1 MMKATVR
8 TQPTGHRYQV
18 KIWQEGQPE
27 SSAVFLLNTTRPL
40 SEMAAGSAL
49 LVAHLADVTFG
60 DITMINLAEAAG
72 PAITNVQ
79 SQPGLNAATIEWVTS
94 EPATGLVEYG
104 LTSGYE
110 RGSVSLS
117 EFATNHSVMLS
128 GLAADTL
135 YHFRIVASNAA
146 GYTSSTGDLT
156 FRTNAST
163 SFRSDDFNGPGLDTS
178 LWTLVD
184 PVGDS
189 TLSFDGA
196 HALLGVPAGVDHSV
210 WRSGNKSAR
219 LMQPAADEDL
229 GVEVKFDSQPSGVYA
244 QQGLIIEQDG
254 GNFLRFDFYSS
265 AMGLNLFAGSFVNGA
280 PTKRLNTRIAGG
292 TTLYMRVERQADVWA
307 LQYSYNGQAWTQ
319 AVSFTHVLNVSRV
332 GVFVGNEGASPPA
345 HTARI
350 DHFFNTAAP
359 IMPHD

>member
-1 MMKATVR
+1 MPKQALSYSR
-8 TQPTGHRYQV
+8 LGRSYLEAL
-18 KIWQEGQPE
+18 EGR
-27 SSAVFLLNTTRPL
+27 LLL
-40 SEMAAGSAL
+40 AG
-49 LVAHLADVTFG
+49 
-60 DITMINLAEAAG
+60 
-72 PAITNVQ
+72 
-79 SQPGLNAATIEWVTS
+79 
-94 EPATGLVEYG
+94 
-104 LTSGYE
+104 
-110 RGSVSLS
+110 
-117 EFATNHSVMLS
+117 
-128 GLAADTL
+128 
-135 YHFRIVASNAA
+135 IV
-146 GYTSSTGDLT
+146 
-156 FRTNAST
+156 
-163 SFRSDDFNGPGLDTS
+163 SDDFNGASLDTS

-244 QQGLIIEQDG
+244 QQGLIIEQND